1 MNNHSLKLRRE
12 RGAAL
17 IVALVL
23 LLLMTVLGVTAMRT
37 TTLQERMAGNVRDSN
52 LAFQAAEAGLRG
64 GEQLLEGAV
73 PPFTGS
79 NGLLLAQADA
89 GQVAFWNSYDWAA
102 NSRTATG
109 VAGVHADPQ
118 YVVEELPVSLSSA
131 NGSLVE
137 SGGGVG
143 EAGFYRITARALGGS
158 TDAIAILQT
167 TYRRQ

>member
-1 MNNHSLKLRRE
+1 MNTHSQVFRRE

-37 TTLQERMAGNVRDSN
+37 TTLQERMAGNLRDSN

-64 GEQLLEGAV
+64 GEQLLEGAI

-79 NGLLLAQADA
+79 NGLLQVQAGA
-89 GQVAFWNSYDWAA
+89 GQATFWSSYDWAA
-102 NSRTATG
+102 NSRTASA
-109 VAGVHADPQ
+109 VAGVQADPQ

-137 SGGGVG
+137 GGSGVG
-143 EAGFYRITARALGGS
+143 EAGFYRITARAVGGS